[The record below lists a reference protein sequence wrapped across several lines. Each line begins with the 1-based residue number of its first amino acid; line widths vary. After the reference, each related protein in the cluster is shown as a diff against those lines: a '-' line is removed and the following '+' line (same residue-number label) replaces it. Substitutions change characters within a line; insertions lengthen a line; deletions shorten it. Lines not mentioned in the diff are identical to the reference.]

1 MGLMNETSMMVQC
14 EQCEEWFH
22 TECVGIRKSYV
33 KNVKE
38 YYCVACSKFSGKR
51 MDYQDSFYWES
62 HVKLSEVAFDRLVK
76 EGEELGVTM
85 D

>member
-1 MGLMNETSMMVQC
+1 MGLMNETSMMMQC

-38 YYCVACSKFSGKR
+38 YFCVACSKLSGVK
-51 MDYQDSFYWES
+51 MDYQ
-62 HVKLSEVAFDRLVK
+62 
-76 EGEELGVTM
+76 
-85 D
+85 

>member
-1 MGLMNETSMMVQC
+1 MQKEVEEYYENPAIYCICRMGLMNETSMMMQC

-38 YYCVACSKFSGKR
+38 YFCVACSKLSGVKI
-51 MDYQDSFYWES
+51 DYQ
-62 HVKLSEVAFDRLVK
+62 
-76 EGEELGVTM
+76 
-85 D
+85 